1 MKNINGINLMEATTR
16 PQLHK
21 VLTPEEREKYDQTG
35 KHWLKRPDPP
45 VMALETKQLL
55 DHASSAPK
63 TGFMV

>member
-63 TGFMV
+63 TGFIV